1 MLTSIVV
8 DITNGYAGLAAS
20 MNPSSLSTL
29 RKLHFDFFINDESE
43 DPLCG
48 IDAEITCFSKPNV
61 IEEIDLTVNVQTD
74 CQCTTDDRWG
84 RLDAM
89 LSTGFPRLSQV
100 SLNINIFVFG
110 DDGLV
115 LQEKLKKLPEEQFPW
130 LSKNSTVMFEFCT
143 EVVLV

>member
-1 MLTSIVV
+1 MLTSIIV

-29 RKLHFDFFINDESE
+29 RKLHFDIFVNDESE

-48 IDAEITCFSKPNV
+48 IDAEITCFSKHNV

-74 CQCTTDDRWG
+74 CQCTTDDQWG

-89 LSTGFPRLSQV
+89 FSTGFPRLSQV
-100 SLNINIFVFG
+100 SLNIKIAVFCS
-110 DDGLV
+110 DGLV

-130 LSKNSTVMFEFCT
+130 LSKNSTVMFKFST
-143 EVVLV
+143 EVNFV